1 MISVAGI
8 YPIVDVGPRVSAG
21 GAAVLLTAFLAGG
34 ARLIQLR
41 AKALGAR
48 ALLGLAGPM
57 VRECHAAGARLILN
71 DRPDVAVLAEADG
84 VHLGQDD
91 LPAAEVRRW
100 LPREMMIGVSCHDRA
115 QLERAL
121 AEGVASYYAYG
132 PVYATRS
139 KERPDPVVGVDG
151 LAEACR
157 IAGAQPIVAIGGIHV
172 EQLAAVRQAGAAA
185 AAMISDLIEAQEP
198 EARVRAAIAAFGG

>member
-8 YPIVDVGPRVSAG
+8 YPIVDVGPRLPAG
-21 GAAVLLTAFLAGG
+21 QAPALLTAFLAGG

-41 AKALGAR
+41 AKTLGAR
-48 ALLGLAGPM
+48 ALLGLARPM
-57 VRECHAAGARLILN
+57 VVACHAAGARLIVN
-71 DRPDVAVLAEADG
+71 DRPDVALLAGADG

-91 LPAAEVRRW
+91 LPATEVRRW
-100 LPREMMIGVSCHDRA
+100 LPSEMMIGVSCHDRG

-121 AEGVASYYAYG
+121 AEGVATYYAHG

-139 KERPDPVVGVDG
+139 KERPDPVVGLDG

-157 IAGAQPIVAIGGIHV
+157 IAGARPVVAIGGIHV

-185 AAMISDLIEAQEP
+185 AAMISDLIEAQDP